1 MMERDCPWAHRPA
14 FFPTVAWPSEA
25 VREHDVSITVIQ
37 KRVEDPFY
45 EPRGAAGLIKAHT
58 QLPGGLVNSLAVGY
72 GLNEIICLQSIT

>member
-1 MMERDCPWAHRPA
+1 MRER
-14 FFPTVAWPSEA
+14 
-25 VREHDVSITVIQ
+25 DVSITFIQ

-72 GLNEIICLQSIT
+72 GLNEITYIHSIT